1 MTPDPRASTRSGL
14 LFALGSAA
22 CFGLAGAVAKP
33 LLDAGWSSAGV
44 VIARVGCAAL
54 LLALPSWWALRGKL
68 DVLRAEWRLV
78 LGYGVFAI
86 AGTQLA
92 FFNAVSRMSVGVAIL
107 IEFTAPIAVVGWMW
121 LRHGQRPAPLVF
133 VGSVIA
139 GIGLLLVLDL
149 TGQGVD
155 PVGAAWALAAMGC
168 LATYFV
174 MSAQPTR
181 LPPIGLAGPGLA
193 AGWIVLA
200 AAGVA
205 GLVNVTMR
213 PVEVDYTF
221 GAVPWW
227 VAVLVLGLMTGALAY
242 TFGIGAGRRLGAR
255 LASFVALLEV
265 VFAIAFAWLLLGE
278 TAGVVQAAGGLLI
291 LAGVIVIKRAE
302 GSVATGDQS
311 PASSSRTRG
320 MTSVP

>member
-1 MTPDPRASTRSGL
+1 MRSGL

-22 CFGLAGAVAKP
+22 CFGLAGPVGKP

-54 LLALPSWWALRGKL
+54 LLALPSVWALRGRL
-68 DVLRAEWRLV
+68 TVLRAEWPMV

-92 FFNAVSRMSVGVAIL
+92 FFNAVSRVSVGVTIL

-121 LRHGQRPAPLVF
+121 LRHRQRPAPLVF
-133 VGSVIA
+133 VGSAVA
-139 GIGLLLVLDL
+139 LAGLLLVLDL

-155 PVGAAWALAAMGC
+155 LVGAVWALVAMAC

-174 MSAQPTR
+174 MSAKPTH
-181 LPPIGLAGPGLA
+181 LPPLGLAGPGLA

-200 AAGVA
+200 LAGLAGV
-205 GLVNVTMR
+205 VDVTMVR
-213 PVEVDYTF
+213 VQLAFTF
-221 GAVPWW
+221 GEVPWW
-227 VAVLVLGLMTGALAY
+227 VAVAVLGLLTGAVAY
-242 TFGIGAGRRLGAR
+242 TCGIAAGRRLGAR

-265 VFAIAFAWLLLGE
+265 VFSIAFAWLLLGE
-278 TAGVVQAAGGLLI
+278 TAGLLQAAGGLLI

-302 GSVATGDQS
+302 GTPVSVGS
-311 PASSSRTRG
+311 PDP
-320 MTSVP
+320 VPS